1 MGQVQRFTGFGE
13 AALDFYDDLETDN
26 SRAFWERR
34 RQVYLDAVR
43 APMEALTAELAP
55 QFGEARLF
63 RPNRD
68 VRFAK
73 DKSPYKTHQGAY
85 VAVAERT
92 GWYVELSAAGVR
104 VAGGCWGAGAE
115 TLARIR
121 RDVAGRP
128 GDQLEQLLA
137 DARGRGLEL
146 GGDTL
151 RTAPRG
157 WRKDHPRIGLLRHT
171 TMHLGRAYGFEPV
184 IHGHALVGRV
194 RHDWELMRPLVDWL
208 AERAG

>member
-1 MGQVQRFTGFGE
+1 MAGFTGFDE

-26 SRAFWERR
+26 SRTFFETHRE
-34 RQVYLDAVR
+34 VYQRSVR
-43 APMEALTAELAP
+43 EPMEALTAGLAE

-63 RPNRD
+63 RPHRD

-73 DKSPYKTHQGAY
+73 DKSPYKTHQGASVS
-85 VAVAERT
+85 VADRT

-104 VAGGCWGAGAE
+104 VAGGCWGTTPE
-115 TLARIR
+115 VLARIR
-121 RDVAGRP
+121 RDLAGRP
-128 GDQLEQLLA
+128 GDELERVLA
-137 DARGRGLEL
+137 DARSRGLEV

-157 WRKDHPRIGLLRHT
+157 WSRDHPRIELLRRT
-171 TMHLGRAYGFEPV
+171 SLHLSRGYGFEPV
-184 IHGHALVGRV
+184 IHSSALVGRV

-208 AERAG
+208 AARAG